1 MNDTARPIIGV
12 GAMVIRPDGSVLLG
26 YRDKPGETPCW
37 CLPGGHVDAGESFET
52 SAVREVAE
60 ETGITELPLSTR
72 SQKQSYA
79 SKSVTVSTL
88 SSTHEYRLG
97 DLERAKKRAI
107 RRLKNER
114 TLLFFVPWRL
124 LRWSG

>member
-1 MNDTARPIIGV
+1 M
-12 GAMVIRPDGSVLLG
+12 GAVVIRPDGSVLLG

-72 SQKQSYA
+72 LQKQSYA

-97 DLERAKKRAI
+97 DLERAKKMAI

-124 LRWSG
+124 PRWSG

>member
-1 MNDTARPIIGV
+1 M
-12 GAMVIRPDGSVLLG
+12 GAVVIRPDGSVLLG

-72 SQKQSYA
+72 LQKQSYA

-97 DLERAKKRAI
+97 DLERAKKMAI
-107 RRLKNER
+107 
-114 TLLFFVPWRL
+114 
-124 LRWSG
+124 